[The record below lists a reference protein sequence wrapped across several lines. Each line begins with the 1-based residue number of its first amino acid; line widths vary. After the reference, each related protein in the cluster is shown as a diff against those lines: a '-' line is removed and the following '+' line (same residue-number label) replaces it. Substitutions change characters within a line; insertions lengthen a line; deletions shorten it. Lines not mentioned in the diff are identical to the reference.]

1 MSYGKTISEKIISG
15 HCESCEVNR
24 GEIVRASLD
33 LLMGNDVSGSLAV
46 NIFNKFG
53 LKQVF
58 DKGKIVLVGDHFVP
72 NKDIASA
79 EQAKVIRDFAR
90 EHGLLHYYEN
100 EGIEHALLPELGLVL
115 PGQLIA
121 GADSHSVTYGAV
133 GAVSVG
139 IGATDMAAALATGW
153 LWLRVP
159 ESIKIVLKGKLNR
172 WVTGKDVILHII
184 KTIGVDG
191 ATYKAMEFQGGG
203 IANLTMESRLTIAN
217 MCAEAGAKNAI
228 FPVDDRTREYLK
240 ERTSQEY
247 RVYAGDDDAVY
258 AETLEVELQGI
269 NLQVAHPHQ
278 PSNCRDVSES
288 IGIKLDQVVIG
299 SCTNGW
305 LEDLRVA
312 ARILKGRR
320 VHGDLRLIVI
330 PGTRQTYKQALR
342 EGLLEIFVEAGGV
355 VSPPTCGPCLGGYMG
370 VLAGG
375 ETALSTTNRNFV
387 GRMGARDSKVYLAGP
402 AVAAA
407 SAIKGSI
414 IHPDEVI

>member
-1 MSYGKTISEKIISG
+1 MGRTITEKIISD
-15 HCESCEVNR
+15 HCDAADLET
-24 GEIVRASLD
+24 GQIVKARLD

-46 NIFNKFG
+46 QIFKQYG
-53 LKQVF
+53 LSGIF
-58 DKGKIVLVGDHFVP
+58 DREKIVLVADHFVP

-79 EQAKVIRDFAR
+79 EQAKLIRDFASEYR
-90 EHGLLHYYEN
+90 IVHYYEN

-121 GADSHSVTYGAV
+121 GADSHSVTYGAI

-153 LWLRVP
+153 LWLKVP
-159 ESIKIVLKGKLNR
+159 ETIQIILKGSPNP
-172 WVTGKDVILHII
+172 WVTGKDVILYII
-184 KTIGVDG
+184 RLIGVDG
-191 ATYKAMEFQGGG
+191 AAYRSMEFNGSG
-203 IANLTMESRLTIAN
+203 IANLSMESRLTIAN
-217 MCAEAGAKNAI
+217 MCAETGAKNAV

-240 ERTSQEY
+240 GRSLQSY
-247 RVYAGDDDAVY
+247 LPYSSDAGALFSEIIEIDLG
-258 AETLEVELQGI
+258 EI
-269 NLQVAHPHQ
+269 NLQVAHPHL
-278 PSNCRDVSES
+278 PSNCRDVDDSR
-288 IGIKLDQVVIG
+288 GIKLDQVVIG

-312 ARILKGRR
+312 ARVLDGRR
-320 VHGDLRLIVI
+320 VKNNVRLIVI
-330 PGTRQTYKQALR
+330 PGTREIYRQAMQ
-342 EGLLEIFVEAGGV
+342 EGLLEIFINAGAV
-355 VSPPTCGPCLGGYMG
+355 VSPSTCGPCLGGHMG

-387 GRMGARDSKVYLAGP
+387 GRMGARDSRVYLAGP

-414 IHPDEVI
+414 VHPDEII